1 MNFLSGFK
9 KMVDTQPDKVAIV
22 DRGGAR
28 STTYRELAGVSG
40 QVAAKLLETGDM
52 SGQAVLVC
60 MDRRMEYVAAEIG
73 IMMAGAAYVPLLPEY
88 PAERIAYIRNDCG
101 ATCMIDAAW
110 MENIGQYESVEEYT
124 AGDRDRALII
134 YTSGST
140 GRPKGIV
147 HSHASFYEGVRG
159 NVATLGFG
167 REERLAAAAPLSF
180 AVSLLEYFSVL
191 ESGGCIHILP
201 EEVRRDV
208 RLMET
213 YYAEKDIT
221 GLSH

>member
-28 STTYRELAGVSG
+28 STTYRELAGVGG
-40 QVAAKLLETGDM
+40 QVAAKLLEMGDM

-124 AGDRDRALII
+124 AGERDRALII

-140 GRPKGIV
+140 GRLR
-147 HSHASFYEGVRG
+147 ASFTAMQASMRVC
-159 NVATLGFG
+159 
-167 REERLAAAAPLSF
+167 
-180 AVSLLEYFSVL
+180 
-191 ESGGCIHILP
+191 GG
-201 EEVRRDV
+201 
-208 RLMET
+208 M
-213 YYAEKDIT
+213 
-221 GLSH
+221 

>member
-1 MNFLSGFK
+1 
-9 KMVDTQPDKVAIV
+9 
-22 DRGGAR
+22 
-28 STTYRELAGVSG
+28 
-40 QVAAKLLETGDM
+40 
-52 SGQAVLVC
+52 
-60 MDRRMEYVAAEIG
+60 
-73 IMMAGAAYVPLLPEY
+73 
-88 PAERIAYIRNDCG
+88 
-101 ATCMIDAAW
+101 MIDAAW

-147 HSHASFYEGVRG
+147 HSHASFYEGVLG

-221 GLSH
+221 CGFVSPQMLRYFKNRGKALKKIATGSERVSMIGSDGYTLYNLYGSRSPWKIRRSESRCRAWRCFCSMSREEKCPTGRTGKSVCAACSANAT

>member
-124 AGDRDRALII
+124 AGERGRAPI
-134 YTSGST
+134 
-140 GRPKGIV
+140 
-147 HSHASFYEGVRG
+147 F
-159 NVATLGFG
+159 F
-167 REERLAAAAPLSF
+167 
-180 AVSLLEYFSVL
+180 
-191 ESGGCIHILP
+191 
-201 EEVRRDV
+201 
-208 RLMET
+208 
-213 YYAEKDIT
+213 
-221 GLSH
+221 